1 MREKLETTLAP
12 YADDATV
19 VRELH
24 DVPPYRVYEVRLD
37 DRRAALKI
45 DAHPRGHAADEGRVH
60 DYVANHTAAPVPE
73 VLAVGT
79 DHYLAAWDDTIASA
93 SETIDA
99 NWARTAGRWLG
110 TLHGETAGDFDGF
123 GRPRDGG
130 DHEDDGKPALDAL
143 GTALELD
150 AHAEWVDAVIDRLE
164 YHRTYLESVGHEDVA
179 DDVSQFLRRH
189 PNVLDGV
196 GEPVLCHG
204 DVHPEHVVGTGTTSA
219 EPGTETADG
228 TPAATASTADG
239 AASAIDFEHALVAP
253 AEYDYWRTVLPYI
266 DARDDV
272 DEVVS
277 RAFRRG
283 YESVRSLPDDLEQRR
298 PIYGVITAV
307 SALESLFLQRNVGPE
322 RRTERAERLRSVVDE
337 TLARLR
343 E

>member
-1 MREKLETTLAP
+1 MRHRLETALAP

-37 DRRAALKI
+37 DRRAVLKI

-73 VLAVGT
+73 VLAVGS
-79 DHYLAAWDDTIASA
+79 DHYLTAWDDAIAGA
-93 SETIDA
+93 SESIDT

-110 TLHGETAGDFDGF
+110 TLHDESAGDFDGF
-123 GRPRDGG
+123 GRPREGDGNLVFES
-130 DHEDDGKPALDAL
+130 HDDWL
-143 GTALELD
+143 
-150 AHAEWVDAVIDRLE
+150 DAVIDRLE
-164 YHRTYLESVGHEDVA
+164 DHRTYLESVGHEDVA
-179 DDVSQFLRRH
+179 DDVCQVLRRH
-189 PNVLDGV
+189 PHVLDGA

-219 EPGTETADG
+219 GSSTKTADG
-228 TPAATASTADG
+228 TPAAIASTADG

-253 AEYDYWRTVLPYI
+253 AEYDYWRTAIPYFE
-266 DARDDV
+266 ARDDV
-272 DEVVS
+272 DEAVS
-277 RAFRRG
+277 RAFREG
-283 YESVRSLPDDLEQRR
+283 YESIRSLPDDLQRR
-298 PIYGVITAV
+298 RPVYRVITAV

-322 RRTERAERLRSVVDE
+322 RRTERAERLRGLVDE